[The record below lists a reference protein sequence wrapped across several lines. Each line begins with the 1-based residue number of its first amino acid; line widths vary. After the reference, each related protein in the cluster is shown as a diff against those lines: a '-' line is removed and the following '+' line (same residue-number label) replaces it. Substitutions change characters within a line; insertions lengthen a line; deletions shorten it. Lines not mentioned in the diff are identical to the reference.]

1 MPLSYRLGNRYKSAT
16 VRILV
21 ARYNNRVE
29 IAPPNEEFLVSF
41 FMYYIFFWRFCD
53 SIMQVSFLSIVFFLL
68 VCLTVLAKWCTSSRS
83 SAVFRRPWNGRWGEE
98 WMCWDVQDFPYWN
111 EKPFQVFLGWT
122 QKTQLCYTDIV
133 LGAYLDIQDS
143 TEHETSV
150 SNLIL
155 LKPPVLMQHSY
166 NPLVIV
172 KFVTLATVQPHNMP
186 VTKIGKNQLANKRK
200 LWKWTIKV
208 QKQLKIEVLTIKIE
222 HITNNS
228 PQTFDSKLN
237 FNWN

>member
-1 MPLSYRLGNRYKSAT
+1 MKSSWF
-16 VRILV
+16 RSSCI
-21 ARYNNRVE
+21 
-29 IAPPNEEFLVSF
+29 IF
-41 FMYYIFFWRFCD
+41 FFWRFCD

-143 TEHETSV
+143 AEHETSV

-228 PQTFDSKLN
+228 PQTFDFKLN